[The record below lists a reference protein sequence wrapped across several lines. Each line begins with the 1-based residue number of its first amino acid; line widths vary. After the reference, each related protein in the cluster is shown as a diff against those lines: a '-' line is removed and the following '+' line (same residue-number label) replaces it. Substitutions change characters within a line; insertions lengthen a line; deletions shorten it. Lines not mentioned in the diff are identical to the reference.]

1 MITIYGIPNCGSVK
15 KAFAWFD
22 EHKIP
27 YLFHNFKKEGIP
39 ESLLDTWLASPV
51 ADALLNRKGLGWRKL
66 TEEERNKALE
76 SPAGLRAQLLAM
88 PTLIKR
94 PVIAFEDGTLSIGV
108 DEARWSELLNI

>member
-1 MITIYGIPNCGSVK
+1 MSTRFLICFTTSKK
-15 KAFAWFD
+15 KAF
-22 EHKIP
+22 P
-27 YLFHNFKKEGIP
+27 NP
-39 ESLLDTWLASPV
+39 SSTWLASPV

-108 DEARWSELLNI
+108 DEAHWSELLNL